1 MQQKL
6 TAPDLSMSSGCS
18 SYGSQLRR
26 NWQQTD
32 KQPSCEQETKRRTD
46 NKCESCG
53 KIVTN
58 LVRELLAPP
67 PVQRLLAPV
76 TRVCRVSLPPAM
88 VENVSH
94 SLLLG
99 PSVSL
104 LPAHKLF
111 AENRPTLLEPLLMS
125 CQSFT
130 WRPRSTLL
138 RISCRLA
145 GSFSCSFFGTPP
157 RTAPRA
163 SCPP

>member
-6 TAPDLSMSSGCS
+6 AAPDLSMSSGCS

-26 NWQQTD
+26 NWQQQTD
-32 KQPSCEQETKRRTD
+32 KQPSSEQETKRRTD

-94 SLLLG
+94 SLLLE
-99 PSVSL
+99 P
-104 LPAHKLF
+104 F
-111 AENRPTLLEPLLMS
+111 ARTDFLQKIVRLYSLLMS

-130 WRPRSTLL
+130 WRRRSTLL

-157 RTAPRA
+157 RTAPLA
-163 SCPP
+163 SCLL

>member
-26 NWQQTD
+26 NWQQQTD
-32 KQPSCEQETKRRTD
+32 KQPSSEQETKRRTD

-94 SLLLG
+94 SLLLE
-99 PSVSL
+99 P
-104 LPAHKLF
+104 F
-111 AENRPTLLEPLLMS
+111 ARTDFLQKIVRLYSLLMS
-125 CQSFT
+125 CRSFT
-130 WRPRSTLL
+130 WRRRSTLP

-157 RTAPRA
+157 RTAPLA
-163 SCPP
+163 SCLL

>member
-94 SLLLG
+94 SLLLE
-99 PSVSL
+99 P
-104 LPAHKLF
+104 F
-111 AENRPTLLEPLLMS
+111 ARTDFLQKIVRLYSLLMS

-130 WRPRSTLL
+130 WRRRSTLP

-145 GSFSCSFFGTPP
+145 GSFSYSFFGTPP
-157 RTAPRA
+157 RTAPLA
-163 SCPP
+163 SCLL

>member
-6 TAPDLSMSSGCS
+6 AAPDLSTSSGCS
-18 SYGSQLRR
+18 SYGSQLRQ
-26 NWQQTD
+26 NWQQQTD
-32 KQPSCEQETKRRTD
+32 KQPSSEQETKKRTD

-76 TRVCRVSLPPAM
+76 TRVRRVSLPPATM
-88 VENVSH
+88 ESVSH

-104 LPAHKLF
+104 LLAHSFLQKIVRLYS
-111 AENRPTLLEPLLMS
+111 LLMS
-125 CQSFT
+125 CQGFT
-130 WRPRSTLL
+130 WRRRSTLP

-157 RTAPRA
+157 RTAPLA
-163 SCPP
+163 SCLP

>member
-1 MQQKL
+1 MAALVHVEKVLLKYKQIAGKQRKDNGQIT
-6 TAPDLSMSSGCS
+6 TA
-18 SYGSQLRR
+18 RR
-26 NWQQTD
+26 
-32 KQPSCEQETKRRTD
+32 
-46 NKCESCG
+46 
-53 KIVTN
+53 TN
-58 LVRELLAPP
+58 LVRELLTPP
-67 PVQRLLAPV
+67 PVQGLLAPV
-76 TRVCRVSLPPAM
+76 TRVRCVSLPPAQ
-88 VENVSH
+88 EH
-94 SLLLG
+94 SVRAPLSLLG

-111 AENRPTLLEPLLMS
+111 AENRPTLLELLLMS

>member
-67 PVQRLLAPV
+67 PVQRLFAPV

-94 SLLLG
+94 SLLLEAFARTG
-99 PSVSL
+99 FLQKIVRLYSL
-104 LPAHKLF
+104 LM
-111 AENRPTLLEPLLMS
+111 N

-130 WRPRSTLL
+130 WRRRSTLP

-157 RTAPRA
+157 RTAPLA
-163 SCPP
+163 SCLL

>member
-6 TAPDLSMSSGCS
+6 AAPDLSMSSGCS

-94 SLLLG
+94 SLLLE
-99 PSVSL
+99 P
-104 LPAHKLF
+104 F
-111 AENRPTLLEPLLMS
+111 ARTDFLQKIVRLYSLLMS

-130 WRPRSTLL
+130 WRRRSTLP

-157 RTAPRA
+157 RTAPLA
-163 SCPP
+163 SCLL